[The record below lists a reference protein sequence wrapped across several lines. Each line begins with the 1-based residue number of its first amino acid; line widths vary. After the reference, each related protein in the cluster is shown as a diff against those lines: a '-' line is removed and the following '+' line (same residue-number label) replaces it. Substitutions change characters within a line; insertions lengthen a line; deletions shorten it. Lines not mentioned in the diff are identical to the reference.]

1 MGLRLK
7 ANRGSSFWAHKLKGR
22 DRCPG
27 PAPPGDFPEGEKKDF
42 SPPVLLLACHKDGP
56 LGYSELGE
64 NGLNDERWFW
74 NRDEDG
80 YGEERENG

>member
-1 MGLRLK
+1 MSWACTPRRLP
-7 ANRGSSFWAHKLKGR
+7 RGG
-22 DRCPG
+22 
-27 PAPPGDFPEGEKKDF
+27 KKDF